1 MSSSCQK
8 ASLIDIVIAL
18 PTEVLSYRGARNV
31 DDHTERGLPEEG
43 LRYRI
48 LTSFCSAGS
57 VPLSNPHS
65 FWVFYSAI
73 E

>member
-18 PTEVLSYRGARNV
+18 TTEVLSYRGARNV

-48 LTSFCSAGS
+48 LISFRF